1 MLQCPAKNPYIYS
14 YFYKHVIFSIFL
26 YFPLFLL
33 LFDKRLT
40 FIINEH
46 VHLNLIAF
54 PLSHLNK
61 SKIFIWINQSVSQS
75 IESDFLSAN
84 RNPNQLYLKYTMRR
98 NECVIRLYHFHR
110 IFNTFYCTADSF
122 IVLRAWAWVFEQQNN
137 RLPFRFLS
145 CIIYIIRSIRTYLS
159 TFYLF
164 IFLSSFLFV
173 GVVNSLYSNWKSAI
187 FNDFCCYCCW
197 FGSKVSNKKKCEKTH
212 SCSFPFTLT
221 LSLSFSFCVANKNE

>member
-1 MLQCPAKNPYIYS
+1 M
-14 YFYKHVIFSIFL
+14 
-26 YFPLFLL
+26 
-33 LFDKRLT
+33 T

-98 NECVIRLYHFHR
+98 NECVIVYT
-110 IFNTFYCTADSF
+110 IFIEYLVRF
-122 IVLRAWAWVFEQQNN
+122 IVQQILLSFCVRGLEFFEQQNN

-197 FGSKVSNKKKCEKTH
+197 FGSKVSNKKKCE
-212 SCSFPFTLT
+212 
-221 LSLSFSFCVANKNE
+221 